1 MERFIHTDVYLDLGL
16 PDTDPVHQQVVTSA
30 QSNIVNIN
38 NVKDFAATIRTYAD
52 ELLGDLSSRFKYTI
66 STYSLPKL
74 NLHVSRAPSLTSSF
88 SGQLN
93 LYANKS
99 SFRQLPSIQIS
110 HYTPSYF
117 TAPAI
122 GSFSVSSYD
131 FSIPNYS
138 APTPLSVQDIQLP
151 TMPTISASTI
161 SLPEPAQVVLATLSI
176 PTMPDFAL
184 EPFPVQQIQ
193 IPQIQDLLSS
203 VTQNTF
209 KRKPYTLQQIR
220 DALDTINAVLTGTFV
235 VAVDD
240 GFFKNVATAVD
251 RHGVRVSELWSRLGF
266 DYEETY
272 AAEYMGRYRSRK
284 MQQAQT
290 DYDALVWRVRMRV
303 HPAFLTLCAE
313 TYETLA
319 TIEGELYD
327 ADFEFVLM
335 EALSQV
341 ERVQQ
346 LVQKANLEYAQ
357 AQAKVVQYMA
367 QAAEIKAQARLFAQ
381 QVRNEMLIA
390 DINRAQAENYAA
402 QQDVKT
408 AQVQVFAAKI
418 DQMRAL
424 ASAYAAQ
431 MRAMRAKAQTLAVR
445 VAQFEATSAQ
455 WAADLAAKRAQYH
468 ADRLRNEAVIAQ
480 NRAEVEKVSA
490 QSASAEAISYQAIQS
505 AATVAAQA
513 AQTRAT
519 ILSRLGDTLN
529 IDMAN
534 EAAAIN
540 ADVANDNQR
549 AGLLG
554 SMLRNQTASA
564 NNSIISSTNSAIAR
578 LTSRYADAI
587 ISIYRDSQQQQI
599 RLADAYVDFYK
610 TLADAETA
618 RVSGRLS
625 GMRASVSQMTSAGL
639 RFGTSIDFSASMADS
654 FTRSDSNTAQT
665 IFRTA
670 KT

>member
-1 MERFIHTDVYLDLGL
+1 
-16 PDTDPVHQQVVTSA
+16 
-30 QSNIVNIN
+30 
-38 NVKDFAATIRTYAD
+38 
-52 ELLGDLSSRFKYTI
+52 
-66 STYSLPKL
+66 
-74 NLHVSRAPSLTSSF
+74 
-88 SGQLN
+88 
-93 LYANKS
+93 
-99 SFRQLPSIQIS
+99 
-110 HYTPSYF
+110 
-117 TAPAI
+117 
-122 GSFSVSSYD
+122 
-131 FSIPNYS
+131 
-138 APTPLSVQDIQLP
+138 
-151 TMPTISASTI
+151 
-161 SLPEPAQVVLATLSI
+161 
-176 PTMPDFAL
+176 
-184 EPFPVQQIQ
+184 
-193 IPQIQDLLSS
+193 
-203 VTQNTF
+203 
-209 KRKPYTLQQIR
+209 
-220 DALDTINAVLTGTFV
+220 
-235 VAVDD
+235 
-240 GFFKNVATAVD
+240 
-251 RHGVRVSELWSRLGF
+251 
-266 DYEETY
+266 
-272 AAEYMGRYRSRK
+272 
-284 MQQAQT
+284 
-290 DYDALVWRVRMRV
+290 
-303 HPAFLTLCAE
+303 
-313 TYETLA
+313 
-319 TIEGELYD
+319 
-327 ADFEFVLM
+327 
-335 EALSQV
+335 
-341 ERVQQ
+341 
-346 LVQKANLEYAQ
+346 
-357 AQAKVVQYMA
+357 
-367 QAAEIKAQARLFAQ
+367 
-381 QVRNEMLIA
+381 MLIA

-424 ASAYAAQ
+424 AAAYAAQ

-480 NRAEVEKVSA
+480 NRAEVEKVSV

-554 SMLRNQTASA
+554 SILRNQTASA
-564 NNSIISSTNSAIAR
+564 NNSVISSTNSAIAR

-670 KT
+670 TT